1 MIFNKMLLD
10 SIVLQLQ
17 NDFYCMHTD
26 LRMGLEVRC
35 IFLRP
40 GIFYYIWKS
49 HTALLVVLSSTF
61 HVPPLHSS
69 NATTQGDGW
78 DWPGRGSVL
87 GFGAGVG
94 EPRPGARTHTHVG
107 AGGSMWSAL
116 QGAGTDH
123 GGKPAAASYGGAERE
138 RDRRGKGVDDL
149 TSPDHHDEERRG
161 KTWTAGQRSSGGE
174 GAWRPGFFDRSPEP
188 GHATPSCAQESQ
200 GRSCAAEKGWSCP
213 RAGRR

>member
-17 NDFYCMHTD
+17 NDFYCMHMD

-87 GFGAGVG
+87 GFGAGAG
-94 EPRPGARTHTHVG
+94 EPRTGARTHTHVG
-107 AGGSMWSAL
+107 AGAPCGLRCREQAL
-116 QGAGTDH
+116 TMVANPQQLAT
-123 GGKPAAASYGGAERE
+123 AERSGSE
-138 RDRRGKGVDDL
+138 IDEGRG
-149 TSPDHHDEERRG
+149 
-161 KTWTAGQRSSGGE
+161 
-174 GAWRPGFFDRSPEP
+174 
-188 GHATPSCAQESQ
+188 
-200 GRSCAAEKGWSCP
+200 
-213 RAGRR
+213 